1 MVEEEIKGILKVR
14 RVTLS
19 EKAKKTYIALEDL
32 EGNYAGTLT
41 LKDKHDEL
49 IEAKEVKILGGE

>member
-1 MVEEEIKGILKVR
+1 MVEEKIKGEFRVR

-19 EKAKKTYIALEDL
+19 EKAKKTYIALEKVD
-32 EGNYAGTLT
+32 GSYAGTLT